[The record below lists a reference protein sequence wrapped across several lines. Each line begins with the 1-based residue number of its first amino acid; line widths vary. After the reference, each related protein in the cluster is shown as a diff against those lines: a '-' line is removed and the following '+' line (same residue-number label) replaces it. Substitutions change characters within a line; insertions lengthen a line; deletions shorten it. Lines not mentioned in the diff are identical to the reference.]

1 MLLHKGLLAISDAV
15 LHVALHLR
23 SRYADEQP
31 VPVFLRVTPRP
42 FTSVW
47 RSSITEDGK
56 NRYATLWW
64 EPHASV
70 KISKLSAE

>member
-1 MLLHKGLLAISDAV
+1 MSG
-15 LHVALHLR
+15 
-23 SRYADEQP
+23 
-31 VPVFLRVTPRP
+31 P

-64 EPHASV
+64 EPHTSE